1 MANKKKGI
9 VIAAVVIAVA
19 AVAVTVLMPYIR
31 SGLDGVAAA
40 KFERQDLSGVDSV
53 RIIADCA
60 KVDGVA
66 DSPAGVKEAARLG
79 ADGVVVD
86 LCFREDGT
94 PVICDDYSVAKDA
107 PGLETLFKQLN
118 TEGFSELRIYLHIVQ
133 LSGLDELNRLASE
146 YNMSGRLYLTGID
159 ADRYGMITADDTSVP
174 FLLDYTPTQQDLKDA
189 ENGTAAVPDCVKEY
203 GAAGVIVPYDAAGEA
218 LISAYNDLGLTVV
231 YSGLSGATE
240 VCEALLDG
248 AQNIYVD
255 DARSVRR
262 LLDRWIEKMRERN
275 SSSVEESINN
285 LSTTNK

>member
-9 VIAAVVIAVA
+9 VIAAVVIVAA
-19 AVAVTVLMPYIR
+19 AVALTVLMPYIR
-31 SGLDGVAAA
+31 SGLDGFAAA
-40 KFERQDLSGVDSV
+40 RFERQDLSGVDSV

-60 KVDGVA
+60 KVDGIA
-66 DSPAGVKEAARLG
+66 DSPAGVKESARLG

-94 PVICDDYSVAKDA
+94 PVICDDYSLVKEA
-107 PGLETLFKQLN
+107 PVLEALFKQLN
-118 TEGFSELRIYLHIVQ
+118 TEGFSELRIYLRIVQ

-174 FLLDYTPTQQDLKDA
+174 FLLDYTPTKQDLEDA
-189 ENGTAAVPDCVKEY
+189 ENGTAAVPGCVKEY
-203 GAAGVIVPYDAAGEA
+203 GAAGVVVPYDAAGEA

-231 YSGLSGATE
+231 YSGLSGTTE

-285 LSTTNK
+285 LSTTVE

>member
-1 MANKKKGI
+1 MAIKKKGI
-9 VIAAVVIAVA
+9 VAAAVIIAVA

-31 SGLDGVAAA
+31 SGIDGVAAA
-40 KFERQDLSGVDSV
+40 KFVRQDLDGVDSV
-53 RIIADCA
+53 RIIADCV
-60 KVDGVA
+60 KVDGVS

-94 PVICDDYSVAKDA
+94 PVVCDDYSRSGEA
-107 PGLETLFKQLN
+107 PELEALFKQMN
-118 TEGFSELRIYLHIVQ
+118 TEVFSELRLYLHIVQ
-133 LSGLDELNRLASE
+133 LSGLDELNRLAAE
-146 YNMSGRLYLTGID
+146 YDMSGRLYLTGID

-174 FLLDYTPTQQDLKDA
+174 FLLDYTPSQQELKDA
-189 ENGTAAVPDCVKEY
+189 EKGAAAVPDCVKKY
-203 GAAGVIVPYDAAGEA
+203 GAAGIVVPYDAAGED

-231 YSGLSGATE
+231 YSGLSGVSR

-262 LLDRWIEKMRERN
+262 LLDNWIEKMRERN

-285 LSTTNK
+285 LSTTAG